1 MKRDRCMSNKSETS
15 FSDVMML
22 TFSSTVLLM
31 CMWTK
36 DMMGNPKFLEKRA
49 EVAIFAPSQNVREEF
64 SD

>member
-1 MKRDRCMSNKSETS
+1 MKRDRCMSKKSETS
-15 FSDVMML
+15 FNDVMML

-49 EVAIFAPSQNVREEF
+49 EVSIFAPQ